1 MAASL
6 RGRGVL
12 MVGPGKGAKGLT
24 PGPFESRQEGLQGQL
39 CSEEE
44 EPPSLQS
51 APSFPPILEIPYPGD
66 SIFYTMISAKV

>member
-1 MAASL
+1 
-6 RGRGVL
+6 

-24 PGPFESRQEGLQGQL
+24 PGPFESRQEGLQDQL
-39 CSEEE
+39 CTE

-51 APSFPPILEIPYPGD
+51 APSFPPMLEIPYPGD